1 MSISQTGNECWRIPP
16 GRERAAG
23 DPLPLHIVNAFINGK
38 ASYIGNESS
47 FIVCEIIIQYEKKES
62 NLFPKKNDKN
72 IKNICLRKKK
82 MDKITKLC
90 KITY

>member
-1 MSISQTGNECWRIPP
+1 MNAGAYRP
-16 GRERAAG
+16 GAKEPQAT
-23 DPLPLHIVNAFINGK
+23 LCPLHIVNAFINGK